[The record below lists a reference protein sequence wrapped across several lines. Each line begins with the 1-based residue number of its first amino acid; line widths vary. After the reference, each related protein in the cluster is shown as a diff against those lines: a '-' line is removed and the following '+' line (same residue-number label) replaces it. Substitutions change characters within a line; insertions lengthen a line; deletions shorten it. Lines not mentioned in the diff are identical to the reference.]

1 MSNKRPFDLRVADFL
16 LRRLKLYKDKRNNAI
31 AIAKWNHLF
40 AGKDYFL
47 HQPAGGP
54 AMRLYKDSI
63 LSKYIYNG
71 FEQAEL
77 TFVQK
82 VLKPGDTFFD
92 IGSNMGFFALYAAQ
106 ITGAN
111 GKVYAFEPTPVIYKR
126 LTENISENNF
136 SNVQAENIG
145 LSDAKGFL
153 KLFIAEAGKD
163 GWNSFAKEKE
173 GQQSIEVPVN
183 TLDHYVESNNV
194 DTAKI
199 RFIKIDVEGWEIP
212 VVRGALKTIN
222 AHDDIILMMEFT
234 ESNSKA
240 AGYNIGDLYD
250 IIEQQ
255 GFKWYVFDEAQNKL
269 LHDPKRNSYPYNN
282 LFAVKNIDKVNAA
295 LTHS

>member
-1 MSNKRPFDLRVADFL
+1 MSNKRPFDLRVTDFL
-16 LRRLKLYKDKRNNAI
+16 LRRLKQYKDKRNNTLAV
-31 AIAKWNHLF
+31 ARWNNLF

-47 HQPAGGP
+47 HQPSGGP
-54 AMRLYKDSI
+54 KMRLYKDSI

-71 FEQAEL
+71 FEQTEL
-77 TFVQK
+77 SFVQRL
-82 VLKPGDTFFD
+82 LKPGDTFFD

-106 ITGAN
+106 ITGAK

-126 LTENISENNF
+126 LTENIAENNF
-136 SNVQAENIG
+136 SNVQAENFG
-145 LSDAKGFL
+145 LSDAKGSL
-153 KLFIAEAGKD
+153 QLFIAEEGKD

-173 GQQSIEVPVN
+173 GQQSIQVPVD
-183 TLDHYVESNNV
+183 TLDDYVAKTNV

-212 VVRGALKTIN
+212 VVKGGLKTIN

-234 ESNSKA
+234 ESNSSA

-255 GFKWYVFDEAQNKL
+255 GYKWYVYDEAQHKL
-269 LHDPKRNSYPYNN
+269 IHDPKRTSYPYNN
-282 LFAVKNIDKVNAA
+282 LFGVKNIDAVNAA
-295 LTHS
+295 LAG